1 MNKRVYRKNVP
12 YLKDLVTNKS
22 QCSKPNTVWEI
33 DLFYFPKKVK
43 NYNFKQQIYLAIA
56 DKYSRYCIKVVN
68 VTKQQKTKHFI
79 NIVGN
84 AIEESIYKPIIIHT
98 DRGTQFSSR
107 LWFEFSKI
115 IKQKHN
121 IAFSM
126 SKTKAYNTFSMNY
139 FVKNLRWA
147 YLYNI
152 NLSNITDINIIDEIV
167 FNAIKTYKTKEKPI
181 FSNQHTPESIYFNP
195 KFNNVYPILSENY
208 VIPHTPNQ
216 NYIDLVKLN
225 FNEINFKE
233 LILNQNIN
241 SKLTF
246 IKDSYNITI
255 TKRFNKKQ
263 KKITKKKRDIIAY
276 KEFFDIINAN
286 KYFLINNQG
295 YIRESNTK
303 VFLQLKIILI
313 LLYLTGCRISEL
325 TALTF
330 YDLEKTLKTTSLGI
344 WSHKD
349 STSRIIPIKN
359 KILLNKLSENY
370 YNLKEYCI
378 KNNIIYNYYE
388 NYIFFKVIKINNIPI
403 AKNMSRS
410 STIKDLVNV
419 VLKYYILTKYP
430 DKVWSTHSF
439 RYTLINKL
447 IASVGIEKTSK
458 FIGHKHINTTQL
470 YIKNLT
476 NTKMLNELATY
487 I

>member
-1 MNKRVYRKNVP
+1 
-12 YLKDLVTNKS
+12 
-22 QCSKPNTVWEI
+22 
-33 DLFYFPKKVK
+33 
-43 NYNFKQQIYLAIA
+43 
-56 DKYSRYCIKVVN
+56 
-68 VTKQQKTKHFI
+68 
-79 NIVGN
+79 
-84 AIEESIYKPIIIHT
+84 
-98 DRGTQFSSR
+98 
-107 LWFEFSKI
+107 
-115 IKQKHN
+115 
-121 IAFSM
+121 M

-167 FNAIKTYKTKEKPI
+167 FNAIKTYNTKEKPI

-225 FNEINFKE
+225 FNEINFKQ
-233 LILNQNIN
+233 L
-241 SKLTF
+241 
-246 IKDSYNITI
+246 
-255 TKRFNKKQ
+255 NKKQ
-263 KKITKKKRDIIAY
+263 KKNTKKKRDIIAY